1 MDCHMD
7 KEHGAASKTNQE
19 NLGRANRREEMTGLP
34 ESLALDP
41 ILAGRGAAI
50 KTDPELDQVRV
61 NQDERQP
68 RN

>member
-1 MDCHMD
+1 M
-7 KEHGAASKTNQE
+7 
-19 NLGRANRREEMTGLP
+19 GRANRREEMTGLP